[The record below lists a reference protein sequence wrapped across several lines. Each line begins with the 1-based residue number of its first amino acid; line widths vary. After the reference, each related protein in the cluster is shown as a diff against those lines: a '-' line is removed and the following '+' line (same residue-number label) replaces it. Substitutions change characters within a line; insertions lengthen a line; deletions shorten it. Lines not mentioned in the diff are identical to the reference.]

1 MFQISVD
8 LIHNPKWMDEVIR
21 KFPLC
26 SVHGCCVFVC
36 FLIFNSFTLFFFYCF
51 FILFNIFYM
60 IILCKWIV
68 CWLQI
73 LSVEVSVAFTKV
85 QTEYKPSIPW
95 LKPQLKT
102 GNIEFCINKGFCIK
116 IQKWLI
122 YSLPRVEKTF
132 SFNARKKAR
141 YYSRLLS
148 PKVQWW
154 CYVNAHIK
162 GQYNTKK
169 KCYTFNNC

>member
-1 MFQISVD
+1 MKSSGNS
-8 LIHNPKWMDEVIR
+8 H
-21 KFPLC
+21 
-26 SVHGCCVFVC
+26 CVQCMVAVFLSAFW
-36 FLIFNSFTLFFFYCF
+36 FLIALPFFFFYCF

-141 YYSRLLS
+141 YYFRLLS